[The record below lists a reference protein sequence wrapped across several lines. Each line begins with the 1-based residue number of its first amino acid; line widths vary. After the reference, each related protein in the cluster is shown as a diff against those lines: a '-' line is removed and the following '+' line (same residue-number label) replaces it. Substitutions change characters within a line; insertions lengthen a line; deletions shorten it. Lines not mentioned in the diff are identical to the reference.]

1 MKNTLTLLKKDY
13 TMRLECFSKPFTV
26 LKKPMRVGQFLLK
39 PISGNNHIYA
49 TTPYKKQTDTPKNKI
64 FNQNTFANEKRNSYP

>member
-1 MKNTLTLLKKDY
+1 MKSEYFSNGFEKT
-13 TMRLECFSKPFTV
+13 ECGGAFV
-26 LKKPMRVGQFLLK
+26 LFF
-39 PISGNNHIYA
+39 IANNNHIYA